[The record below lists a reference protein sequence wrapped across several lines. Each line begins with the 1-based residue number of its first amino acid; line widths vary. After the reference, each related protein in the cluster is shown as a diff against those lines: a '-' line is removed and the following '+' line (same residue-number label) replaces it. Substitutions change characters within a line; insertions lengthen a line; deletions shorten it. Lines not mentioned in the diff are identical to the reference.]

1 MATVFF
7 HVDIDAFF
15 ASVEQMDEPRYK
27 GKPVIVGA
35 LPGHRGVVSTC
46 SYEARAFGV
55 HSAMPINEAA
65 KRCPDAVFLPV
76 RMDRY
81 QTLSEEVFSVFSDF
95 SPKVTRV
102 SIDEAFLDMSG
113 MERLLGEP
121 RQAGQK
127 IKDAVME
134 RTGLCISVG
143 AAANRF
149 VAKLASAKSK
159 PNGLIVVEPGR
170 ESAFVDELPLSKLWG
185 AGDKTQDRFR
195 EMNIRSME
203 ELRRYDVELLKRIF
217 GKAMGAFL
225 HQAAR
230 GLDCLSGDYDSRS
243 QSVSTERTF
252 ETDIHDQECLE
263 ASLLE
268 AAQDVMYQLYT
279 RSLQASTA
287 FIKIR
292 YSDFRSVSA
301 QTTLRRPISSSDE
314 LYRNAVGLFRE
325 KREAGQAVRLL
336 GLGASNLESGME
348 IQSEL
353 FDQGRER
360 DARLER
366 AVFSLKKN
374 GKQVKKAR
382 NIVPPED

>member
-1 MATVFF
+1 
-7 HVDIDAFF
+7 
-15 ASVEQMDEPRYK
+15 
-27 GKPVIVGA
+27 
-35 LPGHRGVVSTC
+35 
-46 SYEARAFGV
+46 
-55 HSAMPINEAA
+55 
-65 KRCPDAVFLPV
+65 
-76 RMDRY
+76 MDRY
-81 QTLSEEVFSVFSDF
+81 QTLSEEVFAVFSDF

-113 MERLLGEP
+113 MERLLGDP

-127 IKDAVME
+127 IKDAVLR

-143 AAANRF
+143 AASNRF

-170 ESAFVDELPLSKLWG
+170 ESAFMDELPLSKLWG

-203 ELRRYDVELLKRIF
+203 ELRRYDVELLMRIF

-225 HQAAR
+225 YQAAR
-230 GLDCLSGDYDSRS
+230 GLDCLSGDHDSRT

-252 ETDIHDQECLE
+252 EIDIHDQECLE

-314 LYRNAVGLFRE
+314 LYRNAVSLFRE

-336 GLGASNLESGME
+336 GLGASNVESGME

-382 NIVPPED
+382 NIAPPED